1 MAAQR
6 VFCPNDSSSSWDLSN
21 MEEETKRQ
29 LILVVYKVAS
39 VIVGILIGLALGLSA
54 FAIIN
59 ALCFVIE
66 RNNRKDE

>member
-1 MAAQR
+1 
-6 VFCPNDSSSSWDLSN
+6 
-21 MEEETKRQ
+21 MEEEKKRE

-59 ALCFVIE
+59 ALWCVIE
-66 RNNRKDE
+66 RKNRKDE